1 MEKGEKQTDRL
12 RMSQQILAESFESMN
27 HSALSAQSMS
37 DTLKQTSSV
46 YSKYGDK
53 IGISKKLVHLIET
66 QEKREELLFKVSMYM
81 FFFTAAFLFFKR
93 FFLLEILRFLVYVL
107 FELVLKN
114 IFGVLQFVF
123 RFRIGFKQIYE
134 MVREEC

>member
-1 MEKGEKQTDRL
+1 
-12 RMSQQILAESFESMN
+12 MN

-107 FELVLKN
+107 FELMLKN

-123 RFRIGFKQIYE
+123 RFRIGFK
-134 MVREEC
+134 